1 LTFSS
6 EKGDNNLG
14 ANCKCTPKLLKGV
27 KFTDLPVELHKLHHP
42 VPKLHKLNKSDM
54 GNKEAQTLFDKPISH
69 DISAYSIDKHIID
82 EVHSVDNLNDISVD
96 DSAIS
101 EQ

>member
-27 KFTDLPVELHKLHHP
+27 KYLDLPINQLPFKSNTANSNPLTSVKVEPTKVNSKH
-42 VPKLHKLNKSDM
+42 LN
-54 GNKEAQTLFDKPISH
+54 
-69 DISAYSIDKHIID
+69 
-82 EVHSVDNLNDISVD
+82 
-96 DSAIS
+96 
-101 EQ
+101 